1 MILIANL
8 FVCALLLM
16 AVVALY
22 FFVSLWMDRSNA
34 SVDLD
39 YDEKA
44 WTCNA
49 CGTMHSGD
57 VKPLEYEVDSW
68 SDAYVQ
74 VCPGECTWRR
84 KLDPAHYTK

>member
-34 SVDLD
+34 RDNQATDDWHCV
-39 YDEKA
+39 
-44 WTCNA
+44 A
-49 CGTMHSGD
+49 CDTGFAAD
-57 VKPLEYEVDSW
+57 VQPTLKWVERQAEYVKL
-68 SDAYVQ
+68 
-74 VCPGECTWRR
+74 CPGFCRHRGRCKHCGQKW
-84 KLDPAHYTK
+84 K